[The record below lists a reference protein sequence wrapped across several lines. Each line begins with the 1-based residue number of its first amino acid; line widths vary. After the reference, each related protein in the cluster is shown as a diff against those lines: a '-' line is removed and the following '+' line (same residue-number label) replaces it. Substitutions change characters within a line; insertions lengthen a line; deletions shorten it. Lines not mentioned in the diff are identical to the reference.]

1 VVTKTARLWERK
13 ILVCVSCG
21 ELADKA
27 KAELDAAHR
36 RAEAQA
42 MMYLEQQI
50 MSGALLAKG
59 SGMDLPGIGDTEE
72 VVGQPNPYHQ
82 GLVRAKELGD
92 A

>member
-1 VVTKTARLWERK
+1 MVTRTARLWERK
-13 ILVCVSCG
+13 ILVCAPCG

-42 MMYLEQQI
+42 LMYLEQQI
-50 MSGALLAKG
+50 LSGALLAKG
-59 SGMDLPGIGDTEE
+59 SGMDLPGIGATEE
-72 VVGQPNPYHQ
+72 IVGQPNSYHQ
-82 GLVRAKELGD
+82 GLMRAKDQGD